1 MLGFLRIDRNLVVLI
16 ATALLCVPSVSPAQS
31 TTDAEA
37 GIETTQSESL
47 DLKIPPSVPETAF
60 SGARSRVV
68 LAAQVMLDRSRHS
81 PGVIDGLMGG
91 NTMRAIQH
99 FRRARGLPAEGSI
112 DPQLMRSLINSQGG
126 EIFQTYTITRDDV
139 EGPFFRVPDAMSA
152 MAALERVGWTSPQ
165 ELIADRFHMDQD
177 LLRAL
182 NPEADFSRVGTRITI
197 VAHRE
202 ETLTSQV
209 ARIEVRKSDNS
220 VVAFD
225 ERGNILASYPATVGS
240 AQFPSPS
247 GSMEVVAVAP
257 DANYTFDPSGRE
269 WGPDETLIVPPGPN
283 NPVGGIWIDLSKPG
297 YGIHGS
303 PDPQL
308 IGKTA
313 SHGCVRLTNWDA
325 KELAD
330 AVRQGTRVVF
340 ANQAGGAS

>member
-1 MLGFLRIDRNLVVLI
+1 MPGFLLIDRILVVLI

-152 MAALERVGWTSPQ
+152 MAATLSP
-165 ELIADRFHMDQD
+165 
-177 LLRAL
+177 
-182 NPEADFSRVGTRITI
+182 
-197 VAHRE
+197 
-202 ETLTSQV
+202 
-209 ARIEVRKSDNS
+209 
-220 VVAFD
+220 
-225 ERGNILASYPATVGS
+225 
-240 AQFPSPS
+240 PSTP
-247 GSMEVVAVAP
+247 
-257 DANYTFDPSGRE
+257 
-269 WGPDETLIVPPGPN
+269 
-283 NPVGGIWIDLSKPG
+283 
-297 YGIHGS
+297 
-303 PDPQL
+303 
-308 IGKTA
+308 
-313 SHGCVRLTNWDA
+313 
-325 KELAD
+325 
-330 AVRQGTRVVF
+330 
-340 ANQAGGAS
+340 

>member
-1 MLGFLRIDRNLVVLI
+1 M
-16 ATALLCVPSVSPAQS
+16 
-31 TTDAEA
+31 
-37 GIETTQSESL
+37 
-47 DLKIPPSVPETAF
+47 PETAF

-81 PGVIDGLMGG
+81 PGVIDGYMGG

-139 EGPFFRVPDAMSA
+139 DGPFFRVPDAMSA

-202 ETLTSQV
+202 ETLPCRSPGLSPQVGQFSRRFRRAGQYPCQLSRDGGQRAISQPL
-209 ARIEVRKSDNS
+209 R
-220 VVAFD
+220 FD
-225 ERGNILASYPATVGS
+225 GGGRGS
-240 AQFPSPS
+240 ARCKL
-247 GSMEVVAVAP
+247 
-257 DANYTFDPSGRE
+257 YLRPSGRE
-269 WGPDETLIVPPGPN
+269 WGPDETLIIPPGPN
-283 NPVGGIWIDLSKPG
+283 NPVGGIWIDLSKP
-297 YGIHGS
+297 
-303 PDPQL
+303 DM
-308 IGKTA
+308 A
-313 SHGCVRLTNWDA
+313 STDRP
-325 KELAD
+325 
-330 AVRQGTRVVF
+330 TR
-340 ANQAGGAS
+340 N